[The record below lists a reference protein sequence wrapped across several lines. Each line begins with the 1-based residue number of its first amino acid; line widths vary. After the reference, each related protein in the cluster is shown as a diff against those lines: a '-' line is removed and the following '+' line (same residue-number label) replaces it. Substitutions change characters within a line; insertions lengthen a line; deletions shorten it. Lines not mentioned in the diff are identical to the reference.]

1 MKILVV
7 DTNIVFSGM
16 LNTDSKIGQLLIKA
30 PGGAEFYSS
39 DFLRAEIRR
48 HRPKNLFEL
57 VF

>member
-30 PGGAEFYSS
+30 PAAQNFIPVIFYARKF
-39 DFLRAEIRR
+39 DDTGLNF
-48 HRPKNLFEL
+48 
-57 VF
+57 